1 MRTVTPQPRER
12 EMPAIRQDRR
22 PPFPTGEVAD
32 DCCHDRTLPA
42 AGSRYR
48 ALSWYL
54 PPGEPHRDD
63 RPTHAHRS
71 VDTPVTA
78 PSPSPRRARRGG
90 HGSAIL
96 GGLVI
101 VAALALLPDL
111 GPAGTADPAVR
122 LEHGRITAIGD
133 VDPETAAQPA
143 QVLLLD
149 GARAGETLTAD
160 LEAPGPQ
167 ALAAPYVVDDEVVVQ
182 VSSTPDGEFVAV
194 SDHWRLPLLQGVLI
208 AFGLLVV
215 LVGGLRGVRAL
226 IALLLTV
233 GVVVKIVL
241 PLLLAGWEAVPLA
254 VVSASGVTVVTL
266 LLTEGW
272 RRSTLAA
279 AIGTLGALGLTAI
292 LAAIV
297 TAAARFSLLQ
307 GSEEAGYLQ
316 GLVGASFD
324 LSGLFLAAVIFG
336 ALGVLDDVTI
346 TQAATV
352 DELARADPRASRATL
367 AGRAMNVGRSH
378 IAATLNTLVL
388 AYVAASLPLLL
399 LFAVGRQS
407 PATIASTELVAIEVI
422 RALVGSMGIVAAVP
436 FTTFIAAWLAPRGE
450 PSET

>member
-1 MRTVTPQPRER
+1 MPTP
-12 EMPAIRQDRR
+12 DRR
-22 PPFPTGEVAD
+22 
-32 DCCHDRTLPA
+32 RPA
-42 AGSRYR
+42 
-48 ALSWYL
+48 
-54 PPGEPHRDD
+54 
-63 RPTHAHRS
+63 HAHR
-71 VDTPVTA
+71 PVVENHEAADGPAAENAEPLTSAA
-78 PSPSPRRARRGG
+78 PSSARARGKG
-90 HGSAIL
+90 HGPAIL

-101 VAALALLPDL
+101 LAALALLPDL
-111 GPAGTADPAVR
+111 GPAASADPTIR
-122 LEHGRITAIGD
+122 LDHGRVTTIGD
-133 VDPETAAQPA
+133 VDPETGAQAAS
-143 QVLLLD
+143 VLLLD
-149 GARAGETLTAD
+149 GPRVGETVTAD
-160 LEAPGPQ
+160 LEAPGPRD
-167 ALAAPYVVDDEVVVQ
+167 LSAPYAVGEEVVVQ

-194 SDHWRLPLLQGVLI
+194 SDRWRLPLLQWVLV

-215 LVGGLRGVRAL
+215 LVGGWRGVRAL
-226 IALLLTV
+226 IALMLTV

-241 PLLLAGWEAVPLA
+241 PLLLAGWDAVPLA
-254 VVSASGVTVVTL
+254 VASASMVTVVTL
-266 LLTEGW
+266 LLTEGL

-279 AIGTLGALGLTAI
+279 AIGTFAALGLTAI
-292 LAAIV
+292 IAAVV

-316 GLVGASFD
+316 GLVGTSFD

-352 DELARADPRASRATL
+352 AELAEADPGASRAAL
-367 AGRAMNVGRSH
+367 ARRAMNVGRSH

-436 FTTFIAAWLAPRGE
+436 FTTFVAAWLVPRAE
-450 PSET
+450 AHRY

>member
-1 MRTVTPQPRER
+1 MGIPN
-12 EMPAIRQDRR
+12 
-22 PPFPTGEVAD
+22 
-32 DCCHDRTLPA
+32 A
-42 AGSRYR
+42 AMTS
-48 ALSWYL
+48 S
-54 PPGEPHRDD
+54 
-63 RPTHAHRS
+63 
-71 VDTPVTA
+71 A
-78 PSPSPRRARRGG
+78 PSTGPRRRGG
-90 HGSAIL
+90 GHAFAIA

-101 VAALALLPDL
+101 LALLLLLPDL
-111 GPAGTADPAVR
+111 GPATSSDSAIT
-122 LEHGRITAIGD
+122 LHHGRIMAIGEP
-133 VDPETAAQPA
+133 DPDTGGQPA
-143 QVLLLD
+143 SVLLLD
-149 GARAGETLTAD
+149 GARTGETLVAD
-160 LEAPGPQ
+160 LEAPGPR
-167 ALAAPYVVDDEVVVQ
+167 ALSAPYVVGEEVVVQ
-182 VSSTPDGEFVAV
+182 VSATPEGEFAAV
-194 SDHWRLPLLQGVLI
+194 MDRWRLPLLQWVLV

-215 LVGGLRGVRAL
+215 LVGGWRGVRAL
-226 IALLLTV
+226 IALMLTI

-241 PLLLAGWEAVPLA
+241 PLLLAGWDAVPLA
-254 VVSASGVTVVTL
+254 VVSASAVTVVTL
-266 LLTEGW
+266 LLTEGP

-279 AIGTLGALGLTAI
+279 AIGTFAALGLTAI
-292 LAAIV
+292 LAAVV

-316 GLVGASFD
+316 GVVGSSFD

-352 DELARADPRASRATL
+352 AELANADPSASRATL

-436 FTTFIAAWLAPRGE
+436 FTTFVAAWLVPRQE
-450 PSET
+450 AT